1 MQHSRTHRKCSGN
14 KYQTSSWAMPN
25 RCFYQKKQR
34 ELPLIQACTCQRRF
48 PGNGQS
54 SLDCTRRRRHCTVT
68 AAFFSLNAIYAQK
81 VSFVRCFA
89 SCNVMFL
96 KCDIHWSR
104 VYNGVVCAFALH
116 HCYLSLLHGSILFSV
131 LIIILSLCFIVSR
144 WKTFSENH
152 SDVLTAWRWRLA
164 AFILWRFSRV
174 PSQGNLVTE
183 KGQSLIEVHQGFMLG
198 PMWKKDC
205 VRM

>member
-1 MQHSRTHRKCSGN
+1 MQHSRTQRKYSGN
-14 KYQTSSWAMPN
+14 KRQTSSWAMPN
-25 RCFYQKKQR
+25 RSFYQKKQR

-68 AAFFSLNAIYAQK
+68 TSFCTMPFMHRKCHLWS
-81 VSFVRCFA
+81 VSHHE
-89 SCNVMFL
+89 CNVMFL

-116 HCYLSLLHGSILFSV
+116 HCYLSLLYGSILFSV
-131 LIIILSLCFIVSR
+131 LIILSLCFIVSR

-152 SDVLTAWRWRLA
+152 NDVLTAWRWRLA
-164 AFILWRFSRV
+164 ACILWRFSRV
-174 PSQGNLVTE
+174 PSQGNLVT
-183 KGQSLIEVHQGFMLG
+183 KRGQSLIEVHQGFMLG
-198 PMWKKDC
+198 PLWKTDC